1 MYRVKGKP
9 VPPGTSLAGNMLL
22 IAVGTLSTQLYR
34 TRQDSS
40 NSEVKANNF
49 ILLEPSLRLLGVQF
63 DAQVAYNVM
72 QGKLGT
78 AGRLLYQVWYS

>member
-1 MYRVKGKP
+1 
-9 VPPGTSLAGNMLL
+9 MLL
-22 IAVGTLSTQLYR
+22 LIIAVGTLSTQLCR
-34 TRQDSS
+34 IRQDSL

-72 QGKLGT
+72 QGKPGT
-78 AGRLLYQVWYS
+78 AGRLLYQVRYS